1 MRLVLAAL
9 ILVGVAGLGAAEKPV
24 TVYSYSEYIDPE
36 IPKQFEAATG
46 IPVKIDVYESQ
57 DDMLAKLQA
66 GGVSQY
72 DVVIATDV
80 VVMTM
85 IKLGLVQKLDQTLVT
100 NGKHLMAQFKSPA
113 FDPGNTYSYP
123 YQWGTVGLI
132 YATAAVKGEVSWS
145 LLFDNAKQPGPFVMM
160 DEMRSMTGSALMFL
174 GYSANSRT
182 PAEIK
187 ACGELLAKAKASKK
201 CLGFDGG
208 VGGMN
213 KVLGGEAKVAV
224 VYNGD
229 AVRNIKDDQFAYAV
243 PKEGGII
250 WVDNM
255 LICAKAPNPVG
266 GTKFINHILDPKVG
280 AQLSNFN
287 RYATPNQ
294 ASMPMI
300 TKEDAANPAIYP
312 SAEMLKKLSFQE
324 DLGAETKLYD
334 QVWTMV
340 KAR

>member
-1 MRLVLAAL
+1 
-9 ILVGVAGLGAAEKPV
+9 
-24 TVYSYSEYIDPE
+24 
-36 IPKQFEAATG
+36 
-46 IPVKIDVYESQ
+46 
-57 DDMLAKLQA
+57 
-66 GGVSQY
+66 
-72 DVVIATDV
+72 
-80 VVMTM
+80 
-85 IKLGLVQKLDQTLVT
+85 
-100 NGKHLMAQFKSPA
+100 
-113 FDPGNTYSYP
+113 
-123 YQWGTVGLI
+123 
-132 YATAAVKGEVSWS
+132 
-145 LLFDNAKQPGPFVMM
+145 MM

-174 GYSANSRT
+174 GYSANSRK

-187 ACGELLAKAKASKK
+187 ACGDLLAKAKASKK

-213 KVLGGEAKVAV
+213 KVLGGEATVAV

-229 AVRNIKDDQFAYAV
+229 AVRNIKDDKFAYAV

-255 LICAKAPNPVG
+255 LVCAKAPNPVG
-266 GTKFINHILDPKVG
+266 GTKFINYILDPKVG

-294 ASMPMI
+294 ASLPMI

-312 SAEMLKKLSFQE
+312 PAELLKKLRFQE
-324 DLGAETKLYD
+324 DLGAETKVYD
-334 QVWTMV
+334 QVWTTV